1 MSTNQVQGAS
11 SAWSITS
18 LVIGIASIFMGW
30 TFLAPIAGIVVGV
43 MAKGREPHART
54 MANWGIGLNVV
65 MLVGSLLLWILFGG
79 AILALL
85 GIGAFASV
93 S

>member
-1 MSTNQVQGAS
+1 MSQNQVQGTS
-11 SAWSITS
+11 SAWSISS
-18 LVIGIASIFMGW
+18 LVIGIVSIFMGW

-54 MANWGIGLNVV
+54 IANWGIGVNIAT
-65 MLVGSLLLWILFGG
+65 LV
-79 AILALL
+79 L
-85 GIGAFASV
+85 GIVLWVALGGLVLAAVGLGVAS